1 MCSTLPGFFTCNLF
15 DKFKLVIK
23 INWKLS
29 VGATNKKCFSPDFSF
44 SIQLEQNSRTNYL
57 YKNHV
62 AQNRWW
68 NQIFFAGADPSFREM
83 NKKVWYCIQNS
94 WLNSAYQV
102 MHSWT
107 RAEFE
112 HVKACRNIEKDEAK
126 YSSKSSS
133 YIITTNRLILAL
145 SSKFWPNAC
154 FRNCIRIGFTL
165 D

>member
-1 MCSTLPGFFTCNLF
+1 MVLLIKSVFLLISVFLFNWSRILELIIYTKTMLHRIADEIRFFL
-15 DKFKLVIK
+15 LVLTRVFVK
-23 INWKLS
+23 W
-29 VGATNKKCFSPDFSF
+29 TKKSG
-44 SIQLEQNSRTNYL
+44 IA
-57 YKNHV
+57 YKTV
-62 AQNRWW
+62 DW
-68 NQIFFAGADPSFREM
+68 I
-83 NKKVWYCIQNS
+83 
-94 WLNSAYQV
+94 LV